1 MAGKFVLFDFDGVIA
16 DSFGIA
22 SALALRV
29 CKRNTPDTYRS
40 AFEGNIY
47 DTYASD
53 GSRQDHEGQEECNH
67 DLNWW
72 DEYQKSFATVTP
84 FDGICD
90 AISAVSEEYSL
101 AILSSGSRDF
111 IDPFLKAHGIAR
123 HFSDVLDV
131 DVHTHKTKKIE
142 IIFDKYGI
150 TAADCVFITDTLGDI
165 REAGSHGMG
174 VIAVSW
180 GFHSR
185 ATLEKGVPFRIVER
199 PQELPDAVNDYFVRT
214 MT

>member
-1 MAGKFVLFDFDGVIA
+1 MSKFVLFDFDGVIA

-22 SALALRV
+22 SALAQRI
-29 CKRNTPDTYRS
+29 CKRYTPDTYRS

-47 DTYASD
+47 DTFAAD
-53 GSRQDHEGQEECNH
+53 GTRRDHGGQEDCNH

-84 FDGICD
+84 FDGVCD
-90 AISAVSEEYSL
+90 AIRIMSKDYSL
-101 AILSSGSRDF
+101 AILSSGSRKF
-111 IDPFLKAHGIAR
+111 IDPFLETNGIAH
-123 HFSDVLDV
+123 HFTDILDV

-142 IIFDKYGI
+142 VIFEKYGI
-150 TAADCVFITDTLGDI
+150 TALDCVFVTDTLGDI
-165 REAGSHGMG
+165 REAGAHGMG

-185 ATLEKGVPFRIVER
+185 VTLEKGVPFRIIER
-199 PQELPDAVNDYFVRT
+199 PQELPVAVNEYFSQ
-214 MT
+214 